1 MTEQQFNNQFFRKGM
16 KVKLNNGEIKPIIG
30 VDFEQMD
37 IEIGDNVWVPYSKCE
52 VYYNELLD
60 LFKHIMCEY
69 FKLDQ
74 DQIIKRYR
82 QGDYAPARALIMIMA
97 IDSKE
102 YSQEQIAEYLGLNNH
117 SAVCVANR
125 NTRHYYHIIDYL
137 KVIKIK
143 YAHLIKNIEKYKC
156 FKT

>member
-16 KVKLNNGEIKPIIG
+16 KVKLNNGEIKPIWG
-30 VDFEQMD
+30 VDFENGD
-37 IEIGDNVWVPYSKCE
+37 IDIGNNVWVPYSKCK

-60 LFKHIMCEY
+60 LFKHIVCEY

-74 DQIIKRYR
+74 DEIVKRGR
-82 QGDYAPARALIMIMA
+82 KGDYTPARTLIMTMA
-97 IDSKE
+97 IDSGE
-102 YSQEQIAEYLGLNNH
+102 CTQAQIAEYLGLNNH

-125 NTRHYYHIIDYL
+125 TARHYYHIIYHL
-137 KVIKIK
+137 KAIKIK
-143 YAHLIKNIEKYKC
+143 YGHLIKNIEKYKC